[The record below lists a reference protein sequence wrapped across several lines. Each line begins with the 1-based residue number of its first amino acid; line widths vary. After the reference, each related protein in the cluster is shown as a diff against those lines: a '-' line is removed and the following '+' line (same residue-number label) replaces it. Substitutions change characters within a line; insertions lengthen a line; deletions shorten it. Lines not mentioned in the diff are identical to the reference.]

1 MKKALIVALG
11 IGLASTSAF
20 VQEKGG
26 DDRTGP
32 YDVVANWPQP
42 LAFAK
47 PGYIWGSTGGIFAES
62 PDRVFIANRGELKLP
77 ATLPPGFTGFWGSI
91 EQATTPTPEFRN
103 CIVVVNREGKAVE
116 SWAQWDYLF
125 ADGRGP
131 HSVLISPYDPA
142 HNVWVVDDIHHQIF
156 EFTNDGKRMLMSL
169 GVRDEAG
176 SDGTHFKRPTD
187 IAWLPDG
194 TFFVSDGYGN
204 TRVAKFDRNGK
215 FLMSWGTR
223 GTGNGEFNTPHSI
236 TIDRNRRVYVSDRA
250 NNRIQ
255 VFDEN
260 GKYLD
265 QFQRIT
271 QPYHIRISDDQFL
284 WAFSGPLDRL
294 MKYDLQGHLLYAWGT
309 HGTTP
314 GLFWAVHEF
323 SVDSDGN
330 FYTAEVFGGRSQK
343 FSPRPGADP
352 SHAFKPQPLVAKTV
366 PPSATAGHSAADKP
380 AGWPTMS
387 APPHAGPDYS
397 GAWTLASA
405 VPPPPP
411 GPGRGAAGGGISGPY
426 ADNLF
431 AQAPAAVTI
440 AQTGAGITIQVANA
454 KATYTFDERTVE
466 VPAGDV
472 LALKTRAHWDSQ
484 VLHLHYKQGM
494 NWGRDELTINGNAL
508 TIVRDL
514 ESGGQSTTRTL
525 TYTKRP

>member
-1 MKKALIVALG
+1 MKKIVLVVV
-11 IGLASTSAF
+11 GLALASASVL

-77 ATLPPGFTGFWGSI
+77 EKLPPGFTGFWGSI

-103 CIVVVNREGKAVE
+103 CIVVVDRSGKAIE
-116 SWAQWDYLF
+116 SWTQWDYLF

-156 EFTNDGKRMLMSL
+156 EFTNDGRRMLLSL

-176 SDGTHFKRPTD
+176 NDGTHFKRPTD

-194 TFFVSDGYGN
+194 TFFISDGYGN
-204 TRVAKFDRNGK
+204 TRVAKFDKNGR
-215 FLMSWGTR
+215 FLTAWGTR

-236 TIDRNRRVYVSDRA
+236 TIDKNRRVYVSDRA

-265 QFQRIT
+265 QFPRIT

-284 WAFSGPLDRL
+284 WAFSGPLDKL
-294 MKYDLQGHLLYAWGT
+294 MKYDLNGHLLYAWGT

-343 FSPRPGADP
+343 FSPRAGADP
-352 SHAFKPQPLVAKTV
+352 SHSFKPQPLVAKTV
-366 PPSATAGHSAADKP
+366 MVPPTAGHGPEEKP
-380 AGWPTMS
+380 ASTPSSEFVPS
-387 APPHAGPDYS
+387 APDLAGT
-397 GAWTLASA
+397 WTLANA
-405 VPPPPP
+405 VPPAPP

-426 ADNLF
+426 AGTLL
-431 AQAPAAVTI
+431 AQAPASMTI
-440 AQTGAGITIQVANA
+440 AQARDQITISIGDA
-454 KATYTFDERTVE
+454 KATYTFDGKTTV
-466 VPAGDV
+466 VPANDV
-472 LALKTRAHWDSQ
+472 LALKTRAHSDGSA
-484 VLHLHYKQGM
+484 LHLHYKQGM
-494 NWGRDELTINGNAL
+494 NWGRDVVTVSGRTL

-525 TYTKRP
+525 TYTRTS